1 MLMRW
6 WQSGEMGF
14 WVGFCDCLALLSS
27 TSSQFLLSFPPQVG
41 INIPMVT
48 MVMMGI
54 PSAPLG
60 LASPMVRHSPQEM

>member
-1 MLMRW
+1 
-6 WQSGEMGF
+6 MGF
-14 WVGFCDCLALLSS
+14 FDCLVLSS
-27 TSSQFLLSFPPQVG
+27 TSLQLLLSFPPQVG

-60 LASPMVRHSPQEM
+60 LANPMVPHSLQET